1 MSVIDQ
7 IILRAESTPE
17 HVAIQDKDHAISFFC
32 FQQDIINVANNLKQL
47 QVQAGD
53 NVILHA
59 NNSYAFIC
67 SYFAVHFLAARCVVV
82 DPKAELS
89 SLGFIRKKTQP
100 RCELTS
106 FEALLEPCS
115 ELFTGPPQASAELI
129 ADIIFTSGTTGEP
142 KGVALTHKQVLDAT
156 KHIAEQVGNDE
167 HDRELLLMPLCHSFA
182 LGRMRSALLVGTRL
196 VIGYPLNR
204 LKQVFKAFDLHNI
217 TGFGIV
223 PAAWDFITLMS
234 KDKIA
239 NYAPQLKYI
248 ELGSAVLSMENKQ
261 HMRRLFPTTHLV
273 MHYGLTEVSR
283 AIFSRFHHD
292 PDDAMGCIR
301 SGANVRILDPNGV
314 LVTDGTEGEIALQSP
329 WMLSA
334 YLDLPE
340 LNQSVFSDGYFKTG
354 DLGVVENN
362 YLYLRGRLKEII
374 NVGGKKVNPADI
386 EKVLLQHTDITDCA
400 CVAYMDPVIG
410 EVVKAFIVISDIAN
424 TESQLTADARQ
435 APVEPVSQALV
446 KSIQSFLQDKL
457 PNHMRPQ
464 YYEHVSNI
472 PKTATGKIQ
481 RLKLVQKNN

>member
-7 IILRAESTPE
+7 IIQQAELKPE
-17 HVAIQDKDHAISFFC
+17 HVAIQDKDRAISFFH
-32 FQQDIINVANNLKQL
+32 FQQDIINIANHLKQL
-47 QVQAGD
+47 QVQVGD

-67 SYFAVHFLAARCVVV
+67 CYFAVHFLAARCVVV
-82 DPKAELS
+82 DPKAEAS
-89 SLGFIRKKTQP
+89 ALGFIRKKTQP
-100 RCELTS
+100 RCELVS

-115 ELFTGPPQASAELI
+115 ELFTGKNQASAELI

-142 KGVALTHKQVLDAT
+142 KGVALTHQQVLAAT
-156 KHIAEQVGNDE
+156 KHITKQVGNDE
-167 HDRELLLMPLCHSFA
+167 NDRELLLMPLCHSFA
-182 LGRMRSALLVGTRL
+182 LGRMRSALFAGTRL

-204 LKQVFKAFDLHNI
+204 LKQVFKALELHQI
-217 TGFGIV
+217 TGLGIV

-248 ELGSAVLSMENKQ
+248 ELGSAVLSMEKKQ
-261 HMRRLFPTTHLV
+261 HMRRLFPTTHLI

-292 PDDAMGCIR
+292 PDDAMGCIS
-301 SGANVRILDPNGV
+301 SGANVRIIGPKGE

-374 NVGGKKVNPADI
+374 NVGGKKVNPTDI
-386 EKVLLQHTDITDCA
+386 EKVLLQHSYIIDCA
-400 CVAYMDPVIG
+400 CVAYIDSVVG
-410 EVVKAFIVISDIAN
+410 EVVKAFIVISDIAK
-424 TESQLTADARQ
+424 TENQIPAAAVGVLEAM
-435 APVEPVSQALV
+435 PKALV
-446 KSIQSFLQDKL
+446 QNIQSFVQDKL

-464 YYEHVSNI
+464 YYEHVSTI
-472 PKTATGKIQ
+472 PRTATGKIQ

>member
-1 MSVIDQ
+1 MSVIEQ
-7 IILRAESTPE
+7 IIQYAELTPK
-17 HVAIQDKDHAISFFC
+17 HIAIQDKDRAISFAH
-32 FQQDIINVANNLKQL
+32 FQLDIINAASHLKEM
-47 QVQAGD
+47 QVQVGD

-82 DPKAELS
+82 DPKAEIS
-89 SLGFIRKKTQP
+89 SLGFIREKTQP

-106 FEALLEPCS
+106 FESLLEPCP
-115 ELFTGPPQASAELI
+115 ELLAGSNQASAELI

-142 KGVALTHKQVLDAT
+142 KGVALTHQQVLDAT
-156 KHIAEQVGNDE
+156 KHITQQVGNDE
-167 HDRELLLMPLCHSFA
+167 SDRELLLMPLCHSFA
-182 LGRMRSALLVGTRL
+182 LGRMRSALLARTRL

-204 LKQVFKAFDLHNI
+204 LKQVFKALEHHQI

-239 NYAPQLKYI
+239 NYSAQLKYI
-248 ELGSAVLSMENKQ
+248 ELGSAVLSIEKKQ
-261 HMRRLFPTTHLV
+261 HMRSLFPTTHLI

-292 PDDAMGCIR
+292 PDDAMGSIS
-301 SGANVRILDPNGV
+301 SGANVRILSANGE
-314 LVTDGTEGEIALQSP
+314 LVTDGMEGEIALQSS

-340 LNQSVFSDGYFKTG
+340 LNQSVFADGYFKTG

-374 NVGGKKVNPADI
+374 NVGGKKVNPTDV
-386 EKVLLQHTDITDCA
+386 EKVLVQHSNIADCA
-400 CVAYMDPVIG
+400 CVAYTDPVVG
-410 EVVKAFIVISDIAN
+410 EVVKAFIVITDIAD
-424 TESQLTADARQ
+424 TEGQLCAVVPQ
-435 APVEPVSQALV
+435 KLV
-446 KSIQSFLQDKL
+446 QNIQSFVQDKL

-464 YYEHVSNI
+464 YYEHVCTI

-481 RLKLVQKNN
+481 RLKLVKKNN

>member
-1 MSVIDQ
+1 MSLIDQ
-7 IILRAESTPE
+7 IIQRAELTPR
-17 HVAIQDKDHAISFFC
+17 HIAIQDKDRAVSFAHFK
-32 FQQDIINVANNLKQL
+32 QDIINVAGNLRQL

-59 NNSYAFIC
+59 SNSYAFIC
-67 SYFAVHFLAARCVVV
+67 CYFSVHFLAARCVVV
-82 DPKAELS
+82 DPKAETS
-89 SLGFIRKKTQP
+89 SLAFIREKTKP

-106 FEALLEPCS
+106 FESLLIPCS
-115 ELFTGPPQASAELI
+115 ELSDDSLQASAELI

-142 KGVALTHKQVLDAT
+142 KGVALTHQQVLDAT
-156 KHIAEQVGNDE
+156 KHITQQVGNDE
-167 HDRELLLMPLCHSFA
+167 NDRELLLMPLCHSFA
-182 LGRMRSALLVGTRL
+182 LGRMRSALFAGTRL

-204 LKQVFKAFDLHNI
+204 LKQVFKALELHQI

-239 NYAPQLKYI
+239 NYAAQLKYI
-248 ELGSAVLSMENKQ
+248 ELGSAVLSMEKKQ
-261 HMRRLFPTTHLV
+261 HMRSLFPTTHLI

-292 PDDAMGCIR
+292 PDDAMGSIN
-301 SGANVRILDPNGV
+301 SGADVRVLDPNGEHV
-314 LVTDGTEGEIALQSP
+314 ADGIEGEIALQSS

-340 LNQSVFSDGYFKTG
+340 LNNSLFVDGYFKTG
-354 DLGVVENN
+354 DLGVVKNN

-374 NVGGKKVNPADI
+374 NVGGKKVNPADV
-386 EKVLLQHTDITDCA
+386 EKVLLQHSYITDCA
-400 CVAYMDPVIG
+400 CVAYTDPVIG
-410 EVVKAFIVISDIAN
+410 EVVKAFIVIADISD
-424 TESQLTADARQ
+424 TESQLSAL
-435 APVEPVSQALV
+435 APHTVPPELV
-446 KSIQSFLQDKL
+446 QNIQSFLQDKL

-464 YYEHVSNI
+464 HYEHVCTI

-481 RLKLVQKNN
+481 RLKLVQRNN

>member
-7 IILRAESTPE
+7 IIQRAELTPE
-17 HVAIQDKDHAISFFC
+17 HIAIQDKERAVSFSRFH
-32 FQQDIINVANNLKQL
+32 QDIINVASNLRKL

-53 NVILHA
+53 NVVLHA

-67 SYFAVHFLAARCVVV
+67 SYFAVHFLAVRCVVV
-82 DPKAELS
+82 DPKAEA
-89 SLGFIRKKTQP
+89 SLLTFIREKTQP
-100 RCELTS
+100 RCELS
-106 FEALLEPCS
+106 SLELLLTPCS
-115 ELFTGPPQASAELI
+115 ELLTDSNQASAELT

-142 KGVALTHKQVLDAT
+142 KGVALTHQQVLDAT
-156 KHIAEQVGNDE
+156 KHITQQVGNDE
-167 HDRELLLMPLCHSFA
+167 NDRELLLMPLCHSFA
-182 LGRMRSALLVGTRL
+182 LGRMRSALLAGTTL

-204 LKQVFKAFDLHNI
+204 LKQVFKALDVHQI

-223 PAAWDFITLMS
+223 PAAWDFIILMS

-248 ELGSAVLSMENKQ
+248 ELGSAVLSMEKKQ
-261 HMRRLFPTTHLV
+261 QMRSFFPNTHLI

-292 PDDAMGCIR
+292 PDDAMGSIS
-301 SGANVRILDPNGV
+301 SGADVRILDPNGEV
-314 LVTDGTEGEIALQSP
+314 VTDGIEGEIALQSS
-329 WMLSA
+329 WMLSE

-340 LNQSVFSDGYFKTG
+340 LNQSVFADGYFKTG

-362 YLYLRGRLKEII
+362 YLYLCGRLKEII
-374 NVGGKKVNPADI
+374 NVGGKKVNPTDV
-386 EKVLLQHTDITDCA
+386 EKVLLQHSYITDCA
-400 CVAYMDPVIG
+400 CVAYIDPVIG
-410 EVVKAFIVISDIAN
+410 EVVKAFIVITDGSDN
-424 TESQLTADARQ
+424 ESQLSDL
-435 APVEPVSQALV
+435 APQALV
-446 KSIQSFLQDKL
+446 QSIQSFVKDKL

-464 YYEHVSNI
+464 YYEYVSTI

>member
-1 MSVIDQ
+1 MSVIGQ
-7 IILRAESTPE
+7 IIQRAELTPDI
-17 HVAIQDKDHAISFFC
+17 VAIQDKDRTISFFR
-32 FQQDIINVANNLKQL
+32 FQQDIINVANHLKLL
-47 QVQAGD
+47 QVKTGD

-67 SYFAVHFLAARCVVV
+67 CYFSVHFLAARNVIV
-82 DPKAELS
+82 DPKAEVS
-89 SLGFIRKKTQP
+89 SLEFIREKTQP

-115 ELFTGPPQASAELI
+115 ELFTGGNQANAELF

-142 KGVALTHKQVLDAT
+142 KGVALTHQQVLDAT
-156 KHIAEQVGNDE
+156 IHIAENVGNDE
-167 HDRELLLMPLCHSFA
+167 SDRELLLMPLCHSFA
-182 LGRMRSALLVGTRL
+182 LGRMRSALLAGTRL

-204 LKQVFKAFDLHNI
+204 LKQVFKALELHQI

-234 KDKIA
+234 KEKIA

-248 ELGSAVLSMENKQ
+248 ELGSAVLSMEKKE
-261 HMRRLFPTTHLV
+261 HMRSLFPTTHLV

-292 PDDAMGCIR
+292 PDDAMGSIS
-301 SGANVRILDPNGV
+301 SGANVRILDPTGMFV
-314 LVTDGTEGEIALQSP
+314 KDGTEGEIALKSP

-340 LNQSVFSDGYFKTG
+340 LNQSVFADGYFKTG

-374 NVGGKKVNPADI
+374 NVGGKKVNPSDI
-386 EKVLLQHTDITDCA
+386 EKVLLQHSKIIDCA
-400 CVAYMDPVIG
+400 CVAHIDPVVG
-410 EVVKAFIVISDIAN
+410 EVVKAFIVIGDITKTGSELAA
-424 TESQLTADARQ
+424 TTLQDPLEAVQ
-435 APVEPVSQALV
+435 QALV
-446 KSIQSFLQDKL
+446 QNIQSFVQDKL

-464 YYEHVSNI
+464 YYSYVSTI